1 MANNLINGHILF
13 IWLVVCTLLD
23 ASIIDPYHFSREL
36 LTTIVPILWYCSH
49 FPYSRSYI
57 NSLIY
62 TNLFKQW
69 FENIMMLF
77 QLYLYIFLC
86 YIVIDYFTFFWTYF
100 GLFYLF
106 VTHAKD
112 CSRILKYSVIVGEIT
127 EPKCPHNNKQKFERF
142 GWNESRPFPVQ
153 IHPRTIYFLV
163 ISVSRPEVAVLR
175 NNLTLTALDPFPLYF
190 S

>member
-1 MANNLINGHILF
+1 MHQLLICITFHVNYWLQSYFDQYIDIAHLILDHIL
-13 IWLVVCTLLD
+13 
-23 ASIIDPYHFSREL
+23 
-36 LTTIVPILWYCSH
+36 ILWLTLTYLNNDLKIWWCFSNI
-49 FPYSRSYI
+49 YISSYATFW
-57 NSLIY
+57 L
-62 TNLFKQW
+62 W
-69 FENIMMLF
+69 H
-77 QLYLYIFLC
+77 
-86 YIVIDYFTFFWTYF
+86 FTFSSISTYF

-112 CSRILKYSVIVGEIT
+112 RSRILKYSVIVGEIT